1 MCWILQAECEDA
13 PNYPQIARIWEH
25 FKMLG
30 NRILEKQ

>member
-1 MCWILQAECEDA
+1 MCWILRAECEDT
-13 PNYPQIARIWEH
+13 PFARIWEH